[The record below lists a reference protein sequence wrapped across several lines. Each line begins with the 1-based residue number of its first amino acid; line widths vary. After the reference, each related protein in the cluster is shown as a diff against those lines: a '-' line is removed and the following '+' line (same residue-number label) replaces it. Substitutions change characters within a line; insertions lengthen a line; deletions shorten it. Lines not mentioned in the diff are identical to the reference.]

1 MKNRL
6 QFRYHIPAVLP
17 TRDEAMAYLKESFVI
32 GPSNPG
38 INNPELGTSLPAE
51 PLVILYNDN
60 TNVAEPQRLA
70 ASNVILAIGRG
81 GDGTN
86 ILTNQDYFVI
96 DFAKHDEEITKLN
109 EEFKDVPELVQ
120 AVKETIDFLKAD
132 VLKNTEDINALT
144 QLVGEKGDGCEKD
157 TVYGYIQCTKATLD
171 EEIDNREDAD
181 KEILHALELETM
193 RATNE
198 EARIEARLNAE
209 VINPI
214 ERLNGDASVD
224 GSVRDII
231 FDSVIGS
238 IVTTV
243 TVDDAAE
250 QSLVKKFTI
259 DGEPYIY
266 TSNDTSDM
274 KHNGNALNATIDE
287 LKTDVD
293 NAVTIANEV
302 QDKVNELNN
311 KVVENTAN
319 VATLTTEV
327 AVNKQNIESLKGE
340 DTKIN
345 ALISTLQATL
355 VTLQT
360 ELANVRTELTNT
372 KTELLTVKSEL
383 ADVKSKAITSIVGV
397 ANEIKVT
404 QKDNTATV
412 GFADDAYFVAGA

>member
-6 QFRYHIPAVLP
+6 QFRYHIPTVLP
-17 TRDEAMAYLKESFVI
+17 TRDEAMAYLKDSF
-32 GPSNPG
+32 PKYSSNPG
-38 INNPELGTSLPAE
+38 INNPEPGTSLPAE

-60 TNVAEPQRLA
+60 TNIAERQRLET
-70 ASNVILAIGRG
+70 SNVILAIGRW
-81 GDGTN
+81 GDGANPYNN
-86 ILTNQDYFVI
+86 IDYFVI
-96 DFAKHDEEITKLN
+96 DFAKHDEEIAKLN

-120 AVKETIDFLKAD
+120 TVKETIDFLKAD
-132 VLKNTEDINALT
+132 ILKNTEDINALT

-293 NAVTIANEV
+293 NAVTIANEA

-311 KVVENTAN
+311 KVVENTA
-319 VATLTTEV
+319 
-327 AVNKQNIESLKGE
+327 NIESLKGE

-360 ELANVRTELTNT
+360 ELTNT
-372 KTELLTVKSEL
+372 KAELLTVKTEL

>member
-6 QFRYHIPAVLP
+6 QFRHHIPAVLP

-60 TNVAEPQRLA
+60 TNLAEPQRLA
-70 ASNVILAIGRG
+70 TSNVILAIGRG

-132 VLKNTEDINALT
+132 VLKNTEDINTLT

-181 KEILHALELETM
+181 KELLHALELETM

-198 EARIEARLNAE
+198 EARIESRLNAE

-250 QSLVKKFTI
+250 QSLVKKFII

-293 NAVTIANEV
+293 NAVAIANEA

-319 VATLTTEV
+319 IATLTTEV

-340 DTKIN
+340 DSKIN
-345 ALISTLQATL
+345 ALISTLQTTL
-355 VTLQT
+355 VNLQT
-360 ELANVRTELTNT
+360 ELANTKAELAS
-372 KTELLTVKSEL
+372 VKSEL
-383 ADVKSKAITSIVGV
+383 ADVKSNAITSIVGV
-397 ANEIKVT
+397 TNEIKVT

>member
-60 TNVAEPQRLA
+60 TNVTEPQRLA
-70 ASNVILAIGRG
+70 TSNVILAIGRG

-86 ILTNQDYFVI
+86 PLTNQDYFVI

-120 AVKETIDFLKAD
+120 AVKETIGFLKAD
-132 VLKNTEDINALT
+132 VLKNTEDINTLT

-198 EARIEARLNAE
+198 EARIESRLNAE

-293 NAVTIANEV
+293 NAVTIANEA

-319 VATLTTEV
+319 
-327 AVNKQNIESLKGE
+327 IESLKGE
-340 DTKIN
+340 DSKIN
-345 ALISTLQATL
+345 ALISTLQTTL
-355 VTLQT
+355 VNLQT
-360 ELANVRTELTNT
+360 ELANTKAELVS
-372 KTELLTVKSEL
+372 VKSEL
-383 ADVKSKAITSIVGV
+383 ADVKSNAITSIVGV

>member
-6 QFRYHIPAVLP
+6 QFRHHKPAVLP
-17 TRDEAMAYLKESFVI
+17 TRDEAMAYLKASFVKDS
-32 GPSNPG
+32 SNPG
-38 INNPELGTSLPAE
+38 INNPELGASLLAE

-60 TNVAEPQRLA
+60 TNIAESQRLA
-70 ASNVILAIGRG
+70 TSNVILAIGRD
-81 GDGTN
+81 GDGAN
-86 ILTNQDYFVI
+86 IIKNQDYFVI

-120 AVKETIDFLKAD
+120 AVKETIDYLKAD

-293 NAVTIANEV
+293 NAVTIANEA

-311 KVVENTAN
+311 KVVENTA
-319 VATLTTEV
+319 
-327 AVNKQNIESLKGE
+327 NIESLKGE

-360 ELANVRTELTNT
+360 ELTNT
-372 KTELLTVKSEL
+372 KAELLTVKTEL

-404 QKDNTATV
+404 QKDNTATI

>member
-70 ASNVILAIGRG
+70 TSNVILAIGRG

-293 NAVTIANEV
+293 NAVVIANEA

-311 KVVENTAN
+311 KVVENA
-319 VATLTTEV
+319 A
-327 AVNKQNIESLKGE
+327 NIESLKGE

-360 ELANVRTELTNT
+360 ELANTKAELV
-372 KTELLTVKSEL
+372 TVKSEL

>member
-1 MKNRL
+1 
-6 QFRYHIPAVLP
+6 
-17 TRDEAMAYLKESFVI
+17 MAYLKESFVI

-70 ASNVILAIGRG
+70 TSNVILAIGRG

-293 NAVTIANEV
+293 NAVVIANEA

-311 KVVENTAN
+311 KVVENA
-319 VATLTTEV
+319 A
-327 AVNKQNIESLKGE
+327 NIESLKGE

-360 ELANVRTELTNT
+360 ELANTKAELV
-372 KTELLTVKSEL
+372 TVKSEL

>member
-1 MKNRL
+1 
-6 QFRYHIPAVLP
+6 
-17 TRDEAMAYLKESFVI
+17 MAYLKESFVI

-70 ASNVILAIGRG
+70 TSNVILAIGRG

-144 QLVGEKGDGCEKD
+144 QLVGEKGDGCEKN

-293 NAVTIANEV
+293 NAVVIANEA

-311 KVVENTAN
+311 KVVENA
-319 VATLTTEV
+319 A
-327 AVNKQNIESLKGE
+327 NIESLKGE

-360 ELANVRTELTNT
+360 ELANTKAELV
-372 KTELLTVKSEL
+372 TVKSEL

>member
-17 TRDEAMAYLKESFVI
+17 TRDEAMAYLKKSFVI

-60 TNVAEPQRLA
+60 TNVTEPQRLA
-70 ASNVILAIGRG
+70 TSNVILAIGRG

-86 ILTNQDYFVI
+86 PLTNQDYFVI

-120 AVKETIDFLKAD
+120 AVKETIGFLKAD
-132 VLKNTEDINALT
+132 VLKNTEDINTLT

-198 EARIEARLNAE
+198 EARIESRLNAE

-293 NAVTIANEV
+293 NAVTIANEA

-319 VATLTTEV
+319 
-327 AVNKQNIESLKGE
+327 IESLKGE
-340 DTKIN
+340 DSKIN
-345 ALISTLQATL
+345 ALISTLQTTL
-355 VTLQT
+355 VNLQT
-360 ELANVRTELTNT
+360 ELANTKAELVS
-372 KTELLTVKSEL
+372 VKSEL
-383 ADVKSKAITSIVGV
+383 ADVKSNAITSIVGV